1 METADKEESTNSL
14 NPPNTFQ
21 KRTLWK
27 AITGISMAIIAVLL
41 VSAVI
46 ILGKILSV
54 LQPVLVP
61 LAIAAILSY
70 LLAPIVNWTRK
81 RFLRNVKNSRTWAI
95 LIVFSVTSIVALL
108 VALAIII
115 PASHELSRLFDK
127 KAEIIE
133 NAQKQLTEFNI
144 GIASLEDKF
153 GTPNKDSS
161 SSDDPETGES
171 QLWNKFIQWANSPET
186 TTSLINFV
194 GKAANGFI
202 GILGYLVGFFLIPV
216 YLFFFLRDSA
226 FIERYWDKYIPL
238 KDSSFKDEIVSVVK
252 EINVYLA
259 AYFRGQVVV
268 SFIDGALTGVILM
281 ILGLDYALVIGVSL
295 AILGVIPFVGFIL
308 TAIPA
313 LLIALAQTGGPS
325 AMVVLAVFIAVQQF
339 DGLVIQPK
347 IVGESVGL
355 HALTV
360 IFSVLCWSLVIGG
373 ILGALLAV
381 PLTASIKVLFQR
393 YIWEQKIQS
402 KIPIEDSVQTT

>member
-1 METADKEESTNSL
+1 METADKKESTNS
-14 NPPNTFQ
+14 PSSFQ

-27 AITGISMAIIAVLL
+27 AITGLSMSVIAILL
-41 VSAVI
+41 VSTVSV
-46 ILGKILSV
+46 LGKILSV

-70 LLAPIVNWTRK
+70 LLAPIVNWTRRRLLK
-81 RFLRNVKNSRTWAI
+81 NIKNSRTWAI
-95 LIVFSVTSIVALL
+95 LIVFTITSIIGLL
-108 VALAIII
+108 VALSIII
-115 PASHELSRLFDK
+115 PASHELGRLFDK

-133 NAQKQLTEFNI
+133 NAQKQLTKFNS
-144 GIASLEDKF
+144 GITSLENIF
-153 GTPNKDSS
+153 GATNNDPSS
-161 SSDDPETGES
+161 TEKTKTEES
-171 QLWNKFIQWANSPET
+171 QLWNKFIDWTNSPET
-186 TTSLINFV
+186 TSSLINFV

-202 GILGYLVGFFLIPV
+202 GVLGYLIGLFLIPV

-268 SFIDGALTGVILM
+268 SFIDGALTGIILM
-281 ILGLDYALVIGVSL
+281 ILGLDYALIIGVSL

-313 LLIALAQTGGPS
+313 LLIAVAQQDGP
-325 AMVVLAVFIAVQQF
+325 AAIVVLAVFIVVQQF
-339 DGLVIQPK
+339 DGLIIQPK

-360 IFSVLCWSLVIGG
+360 IFSVLCWSLIIGG

-402 KIPIEDSVQTT
+402 KIPIEEPIQTT